1 MPASSDFV
9 LASCQATL
17 FTPQAEFS
25 TSRLLSH
32 LLPQWSEQFDGET
45 FSLPA
50 ADGLP
55 RTVPRVI
62 LQSKS
67 ELWRC
72 EISPARINLL
82 WRLPTQDP
90 GEPQGIELH
99 DFYPQAAAQLLE
111 YAGVVGFPVERLA
124 AVVSRY
130 VALAAPAS
138 FLTSHFCQDRWLTA
152 PFNRPESFE
161 LHAHK
166 TFLLAATFQVNSWV
180 RNKTGTLHLSEQP
193 VVIVEQDLNTV
204 AETSGTRHFNQEQI
218 RAFFEAAPASL
229 NDVLALYYPGDVVP

>member
-1 MPASSDFV
+1 MPVSSDFV

-17 FTPQAEFS
+17 FTPQAELS
-25 TSRLLSH
+25 TAQLLSR
-32 LLPQWSEQFDGET
+32 LLPQWSEQFDGEP

-50 ADGLP
+50 PPEGLP
-55 RTVPRVI
+55 RHVPRVI

-67 ELWRC
+67 EAWRC

-90 GEPQGIELH
+90 LEPQGIELQ
-99 DFYPQAAAQLLE
+99 DFYCQATAHLLE
-111 YAGVVGFPVERLA
+111 YADVVGFPVERLA

-130 VALAAPAS
+130 VALATPAS
-138 FLTSHFCQDRWLTA
+138 FLTSHFCHDRWLTA

-180 RNKTGTLHLSEQP
+180 RNKTGTLHVSEQP
-193 VVIVEQDLNTV
+193 VVIVEQDLNTL
-204 AETSGTRHFNQEQI
+204 AEASGTRHFTKEQI
-218 RAFFEAAPASL
+218 SAFFEAAPASL
-229 NDVLALYYPGDVVP
+229 DEVLALYYPG